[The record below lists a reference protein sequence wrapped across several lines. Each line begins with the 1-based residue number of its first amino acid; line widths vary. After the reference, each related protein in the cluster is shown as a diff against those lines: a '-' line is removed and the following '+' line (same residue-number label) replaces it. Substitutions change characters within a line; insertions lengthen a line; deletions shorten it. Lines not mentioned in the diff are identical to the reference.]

1 MCGKKQK
8 WGQGRL
14 VFHCQPGVLPK
25 IQQYTEC
32 RRVCPLLK
40 GMIQL
45 PVQWK
50 QAEIPKIF
58 PIILSPHLLHSAA
71 PCHALLPQQDTATS
85 TGLSRQV
92 PEGVFMHRDKQSPSH
107 SEATGKMLQCQ
118 EECCNYMAQIGLR
131 MKTLNLKWDDP
142 IECRC
147 VWVFIET

>member
-1 MCGKKQK
+1 MAKNRSG
-8 WGQGRL
+8 GREGLFFTVNL
-14 VFHCQPGVLPK
+14 VFCLKYSSTQNAESLP
-25 IQQYTEC
+25 I
-32 RRVCPLLK
+32 
-40 GMIQL
+40 
-45 PVQWK
+45 
-50 QAEIPKIF
+50 AEGHDPTTSAVETSRNSQDI

-85 TGLSRQV
+85 TGLSHQV

-107 SEATGKMLQCQ
+107 SEATGKKLQCQ

-147 VWVFIET
+147 V

>member
-58 PIILSPHLLHSAA
+58 PSFCLLIYCTQLPHAMLSCPSRTLPPALVSHTRYLRGSSCTGTSSLHPIQKLLGKCYNAKRNVAIIW
-71 PCHALLPQQDTATS
+71 
-85 TGLSRQV
+85 
-92 PEGVFMHRDKQSPSH
+92 HRS
-107 SEATGKMLQCQ
+107 G
-118 EECCNYMAQIGLR
+118 
-131 MKTLNLKWDDP
+131 
-142 IECRC
+142 
-147 VWVFIET
+147 